1 MQLTIQARTMLIDA
15 LESSVLTS
23 MPRQLTLA
31 ANEIRQGRLAESG
44 GELDAAG
51 EVWRLAV

>member
-1 MQLTIQARTMLIDA
+1 MVLIDA

>member
-1 MQLTIQARTMLIDA
+1 MLIDV

-23 MPRQLTLA
+23 MPQQLTLA
-31 ANEIRQGRLAESG
+31 ANEIRQGRIAESG
-44 GELDAAG
+44 GEFDAAG